1 MIALHFFVPKMITQ
15 IFNPVAEVVI
25 PKGIPTNEAKEE
37 IETQPVEAKV
47 KKVCIQDNLKS

>member
-1 MIALHFFVPKMITQ
+1 MITQ

-47 KKVCIQDNLKS
+47 KKVCIQDNLKP